1 MTTQHVHPT
10 FNALKAKMLTYF
22 HFKLFKNITHV
33 GNFCGKDNW
42 NSPSP
47 LAPLIEKFLLKL
59 KHCQLETCTH
69 AQTCL
74 PFKLG
79 KTT

>member
-1 MTTQHVHPT
+1 MHTT
-10 FNALKAKMLTYF
+10 FNTLKAKMLTYS

-33 GNFCGKDNW
+33 RHLNGKDNW

-47 LAPLIEKFLLKL
+47 SVPLIEFFFLKL
-59 KHCQLETCTH
+59 KHCQLETCAH

-74 PFKLG
+74 PFKLE